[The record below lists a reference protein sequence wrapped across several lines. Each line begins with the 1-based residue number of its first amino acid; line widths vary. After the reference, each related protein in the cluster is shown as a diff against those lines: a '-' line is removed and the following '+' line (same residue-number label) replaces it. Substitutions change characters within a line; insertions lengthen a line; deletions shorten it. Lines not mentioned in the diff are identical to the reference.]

1 VALDSDPDF
10 TLDVR
15 HDGGVIVVAPK
26 GELDISTVPQV
37 EQALRQDERTV
48 EAVTLD
54 LSGLSFMDTSGLRLV
69 LEEDRRARTGGHT
82 LRLVPGSPHVQRVF
96 ELAGILDRLP
106 FVSTPAG

>member
-1 VALDSDPDF
+1 VVPAPDPDF
-10 TLDVR
+10 SLDVR
-15 HDGGVIVVAPK
+15 EHDGRITVAPS

-37 EQALRQDERTV
+37 ERALRPEDHEV

-82 LRLVPGSPHVQRVF
+82 LQLVPGAPHVQRVF

-106 FVSTPAG
+106 FVPSSG